1 MSVEPQLRDP
11 LTHQPILSQV
21 FTAVPQIIR
30 ISASP
35 SPIKAIRSG
44 LVRGG
49 ALKICLLP
57 AFLVPFTPTAL
68 LLNIHIPVY
77 TKHHRLGGLNHRIY
91 LLAVLDMRSP
101 RAKCQW
107 VQSCLRPPSFVADS
121 HLLPVPSC
129 GFVLCAERPGFSLC
143 IQVSSFYKDPSQT
156 DEDPTL

>member
-11 LTHQPILSQV
+11 LTHPPTHFITGVHSSSSDHSNLSLS
-21 FTAVPQIIR
+21 FT
-30 ISASP
+30 
-35 SPIKAIRSG
+35 IKAIRSG

-107 VQSCLRPPSFVADS
+107 VQSGLRPPSFVTDS
-121 HLLPVPSC
+121 YLLPVPSC
-129 GFVLCAERPGFSLC
+129 GFVLCAERPGFSL
-143 IQVSSFYKDPSQT
+143 
-156 DEDPTL
+156 

>member
-11 LTHQPILSQV
+11 LTHPPTHFITGVHSSSSDHSNLSLS
-21 FTAVPQIIR
+21 FTNKGHTLWPGQR
-30 ISASP
+30 
-35 SPIKAIRSG
+35 
-44 LVRGG
+44 RG
-49 ALKICLLP
+49 AKKICLLP

-107 VQSCLRPPSFVADS
+107 VQSCLRPPSFVTDS
-121 HLLPVPSC
+121 YLLPVPSC
-129 GFVLCAERPGFSLC
+129 GFVLCAERPGFSL
-143 IQVSSFYKDPSQT
+143 
-156 DEDPTL
+156 